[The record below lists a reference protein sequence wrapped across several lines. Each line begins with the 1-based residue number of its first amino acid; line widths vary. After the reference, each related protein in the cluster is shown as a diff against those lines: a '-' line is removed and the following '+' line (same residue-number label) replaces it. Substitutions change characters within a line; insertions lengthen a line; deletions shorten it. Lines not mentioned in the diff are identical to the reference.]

1 MRADLRRLMAIA
13 RRDGVIFTSYRL
25 NMLLRFVGIWYFAIS
40 FYFVGQFVGKPSSIA
55 DLHGGYFEFVLI
67 GAIVTTFATLGVSA
81 FSMNITA
88 EQSDGTL
95 EAVLTT
101 PTPMWVVLGGGFLV
115 PAMFAISESTVLLG
129 VGLGVFGDGI
139 PVAPLLLAVPLLVL
153 TTASF
158 ATIGIIAAAVI
169 VVVKRGDPFGGPI
182 RQLTMLLSGAL
193 YPIEVLPGWLQAFSK
208 LMPAYYGVRG
218 MRQIV
223 QAREGFAAGL
233 DELAILA
240 VFTVVLLPVS
250 VLIFR
255 RAVGNARRN
264 GTLATY

>member
-1 MRADLRRLMAIA
+1 M
-13 RRDGVIFTSYRL
+13 IFTSYRL
-25 NMLLRFVGIWYFAIS
+25 NMILRFLSIWYFAVS
-40 FYFVGQFVGKPSSIA
+40 FYFVGQFVGKPDSIA

-81 FSMNITA
+81 FSMNIRD

-115 PAMFAISESTVLLG
+115 PALFAASESIVLLG
-129 VGLGVFGDGI
+129 VGLGVFGDGVPI
-139 PVAPLLLAVPLLVL
+139 APLLLALPLLVL

-158 ATIGIIAAAVI
+158 AAIGIISAAVI
-169 VVVKRGDPFGGPI
+169 ILVKRGDPFGGPI
-182 RQLTMLLSGAL
+182 RQITMLLSGAL
-193 YPIEVLPGWLQAFSK
+193 YPIEVLPGWLQAMSK
-208 LMPAYYGVRG
+208 LVPAFYGVRG
-218 MRQIV
+218 MRELV
-223 QAREGFAAGL
+223 QAREGFTSSF
-233 DELAILA
+233 DELVILT
-240 VFTVVLLPVS
+240 VFTAVLLPLA

-255 RAVGNARRN
+255 QAVGSARRT